1 MQQMTLELNSDAD
14 ERPSLTLEPTREQQL
29 IALMAQL
36 IIAVVHNPEGD
47 DHEPE

>member
-1 MQQMTLELNSDAD
+1 MQQITLELDSDTD
-14 ERPSLTLEPTREQQL
+14 DRPCLTLEPGHEQQL

-36 IIAVVHNPEGD
+36 IIAVVHNPVGD

>member
-1 MQQMTLELNSDAD
+1 MQQMTLELNSDTD
-14 ERPSLTLEPTREQQL
+14 DGPSLTLQPECEQQL

-36 IIAVVHNPEGD
+36 IIAVVHNQEGD

>member
-1 MQQMTLELNSDAD
+1 MQQMTLELNSDAN
-14 ERPSLTLEPTREQQL
+14 ELPSLTLDPVREQQL

-36 IIAVVHNPEGD
+36 IIAVVHNPVGE

>member
-1 MQQMTLELNSDAD
+1 MQQITLELNSDTD
-14 ERPSLTLEPTREQQL
+14 ELPSLTLEPAHEQQL

-36 IIAVVHNPEGD
+36 IVAVVHNQGGE

>member
-1 MQQMTLELNSDAD
+1 MQQITLELDSEAD
-14 ERPSLTLEPTREQQL
+14 ERPSLTLEPGREQQL

-36 IIAVVHNPEGD
+36 IVAVVHNQGGD